1 MWQDNTTKLA
11 TAKKSRVSL
20 RVTKTL
26 ARAGGAIDPVK
37 YLLIY
42 VDHHAI
48 FAVSH
53 TVCAYVRVPENV
65 GDAGWGVADP

>member
-1 MWQDNTTKLA
+1 
-11 TAKKSRVSL
+11 
-20 RVTKTL
+20 L

-53 TVCAYVRVPENV
+53 TVCAYVRVPENF